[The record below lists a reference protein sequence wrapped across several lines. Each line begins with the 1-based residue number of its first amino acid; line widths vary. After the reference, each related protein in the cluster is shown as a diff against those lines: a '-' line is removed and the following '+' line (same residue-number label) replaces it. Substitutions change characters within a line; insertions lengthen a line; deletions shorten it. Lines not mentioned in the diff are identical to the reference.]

1 MRFAIL
7 AGGLAMAVAAGA
19 SATECAVK
27 LNFGSGLY
35 SGSQSTTIKLNNIAG
50 ELTGFSLDFDFDHLQ
65 SSASWASDSAFV
77 LNGTQY
83 GGYDTYLSSATS
95 FGGFWAFDGSG
106 SSGAGHYS
114 DLKAAT
120 GTFVYGDSYVFE
132 FGNGWSLSGLVAYD
146 NVTITLYGVC
156 EVPAPGAVALLG
168 LAGLVGRR
176 RRA

>member
-65 SSASWASDSAFV
+65 SSASWASDAAFV

-83 GGYDTYLSSATS
+83 GGYDTYLSTATS
-95 FGGFWAFDGSG
+95 FGGFWSFNGSG
-106 SSGAGHYS
+106 SAPAGHYFDAKNAS
-114 DLKAAT
+114 GLYVA
-120 GTFVYGDSYVFE
+120 GTDYTFE
-132 FGNGWSLSGLVAYD
+132 FGNGWSTSGAVAYD
-146 NVTITLYGVC
+146 NVTITLFGVC